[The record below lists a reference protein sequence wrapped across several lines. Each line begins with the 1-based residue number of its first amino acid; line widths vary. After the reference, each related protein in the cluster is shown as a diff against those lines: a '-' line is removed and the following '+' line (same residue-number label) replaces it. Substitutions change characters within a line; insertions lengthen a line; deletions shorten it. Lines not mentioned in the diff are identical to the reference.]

1 MSSSHSD
8 QELASV
14 RQVQQSKFYFYLI
27 SLKMKHPFAHHGAFS
42 LYLQVTRTLSSL
54 LNEPAELSEQGG
66 IFLKNS

>member
-27 SLKMKHPFAHHGAFS
+27 SLKMKHPFAQNGAFS